1 MTEPEFFRLRRIG
14 GHFHVPKK
22 PVIYKFER
30 YLHHGESPECRNCR
44 QKKSSGVTVN
54 GPLACVVCQDKVDT
68 FINDNFDVRP
78 QVEYMVEIL
87 KGEVGG
93 E

>member
-1 MTEPEFFRLRRIG
+1 MSPI
-14 GHFHVPKK
+14 
-22 PVIYKFER
+22 IYKLDR
-30 YLHHGESPECRNCR
+30 YRHHGEAPLCRNCQ
-44 QKKSSGVTVN
+44 QKRSSCITSN
-54 GPLACVVCQDKVDT
+54 GPLACVVYQDKVDT